1 MFVKYN
7 TKYEKIEFYYY
18 SMFGESE
25 RYSLVIV
32 IEHNLSVDGKSRDE
46 EDFEKWCC
54 QIKGIY

>member
-1 MFVKYN
+1 MFEKYN
-7 TKYEKIEFYYY
+7 TKYEKIEFYY